1 MNSKKYYKVASYIAL
16 IGIILLLIVIL
27 SNSAYPSMVFR
38 ILTPL
43 AMLFVF
49 TSVALLAISWL
60 LEIKETI
67 KRKEYISAIIII
79 IIGLLLAFKTLRY

>member
-1 MNSKKYYKVASYIAL
+1 MNSKKFYKIASYIAL

-43 AMLFVF
+43 AMLFIF
-49 TSVALLAISWL
+49 SSVLLIGISWL

-67 KRKEYISAIIII
+67 KRKEYISAGIII

>member
-1 MNSKKYYKVASYIAL
+1 MNSKKLYKIASYIAL

-49 TSVALLAISWL
+49 TSVALLGIRWL

-67 KRKEYISAIIII
+67 KRKEYISAGIII

>member
-1 MNSKKYYKVASYIAL
+1 MKSKKYYMISSYIAL

-43 AMLFVF
+43 GMLFIF
-49 TSVALLAISWL
+49 ISISLLGISWL
-60 LEIKETI
+60 LKIKESIT
-67 KRKEYISAIIII
+67 RKDYISVVIII
-79 IIGLLLAFKTLRY
+79 IIGLLFVFMALR

>member
-1 MNSKKYYKVASYIAL
+1 MISSYIAL

-43 AMLFVF
+43 GMLFIF
-49 TSVALLAISWL
+49 ISISLLGISWL
-60 LEIKETI
+60 LKIKESIT
-67 KRKEYISAIIII
+67 RKDYISVVIII
-79 IIGLLLAFKTLRY
+79 IIGLLFVFMALR

>member
-1 MNSKKYYKVASYIAL
+1 MKSKEYYKIASYTAL

-38 ILTPL
+38 ILAPL
-43 AMLFVF
+43 AMLFIF
-49 TSVALLAISWL
+49 TSVALLGISWL

-67 KRKEYISAIIII
+67 KRKEYISASIIIL
-79 IIGLLLAFKTLRY
+79 IGLLLAFNTLR

>member
-1 MNSKKYYKVASYIAL
+1 MKSKKYYKLAGYSGL
-16 IGIILLLIVIL
+16 IGLILLIIVIL

-49 TSVALLAISWL
+49 TSVALLGISWL

-67 KRKEYISAIIII
+67 KRKEYISAGIII